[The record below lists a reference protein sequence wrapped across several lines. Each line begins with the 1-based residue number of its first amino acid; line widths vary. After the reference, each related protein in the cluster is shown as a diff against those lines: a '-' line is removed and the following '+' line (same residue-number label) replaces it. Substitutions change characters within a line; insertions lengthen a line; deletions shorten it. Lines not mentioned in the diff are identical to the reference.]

1 MILRDLISS
10 WAFSEKY
17 NYAQDLSSF
26 IIELLV
32 LYSTNII
39 GTCSIQNLIDIGQS
53 VKRLRWCKGVTT
65 ELPAIQPSRTS
76 IFFFEKKKKKGH
88 RLWKKKENYRLT
100 HLKVDD
106 SPGTKNIFYQTDYKL
121 KSEILHVLV
130 IFPWLI
136 PLFCRGEGLLYKVLT
151 SICNK

>member
-88 RLWKKKENYRLT
+88 RL
-100 HLKVDD
+100 
-106 SPGTKNIFYQTDYKL
+106 
-121 KSEILHVLV
+121 
-130 IFPWLI
+130 
-136 PLFCRGEGLLYKVLT
+136 
-151 SICNK
+151 